1 MITILLPTTSAKYL
15 TVGQGI
21 SATEYGDPPTIVS
34 LLSPEL
40 LLEDGGFILL
50 ESDETIL
57 LG

>member
-50 ESDETIL
+50 E
-57 LG
+57 